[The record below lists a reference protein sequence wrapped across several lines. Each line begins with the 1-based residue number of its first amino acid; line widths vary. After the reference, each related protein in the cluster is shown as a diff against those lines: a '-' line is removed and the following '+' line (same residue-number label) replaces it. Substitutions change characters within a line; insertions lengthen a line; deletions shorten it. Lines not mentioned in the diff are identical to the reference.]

1 MSHIVRRTAAEPPR
15 SGLSWLEVWR
25 GEDRALIQCWE
36 NGRALSLTQPDLAQA
51 ARRGELPPLI
61 WKGGITGNPKMK
73 KRYGSLQY
81 LATWQGLRGAELDI
95 DVEGEITVPCARTG
109 VMVIFTPDL
118 ARLDAD
124 SGPEENSESTVI

>member
-1 MSHIVRRTAAEPPR
+1 MSHIVRRSTAEPSR

-81 LATWQGLRGAELDI
+81 LATWQGLRGAELAI
-95 DVEGEITVPCARTG
+95 DVEREITVPCARTG